1 MWEKDS
7 FTISQIASELN
18 LTESQIRIIL
28 SKMQDRVDNF
38 SEKLRNGERRLN
50 NLEVAV
56 IDFVQRRTNKE
67 RLQDDACDLA
77 KSVFYRDNKREIIK
91 DYLQSEIDRLEK
103 SEQV

>member
-7 FTISQIASELN
+7 FTIPEIVAELD

-28 SKMQDRVDNF
+28 SKMQDRVEYF

-50 NLEVAV
+50 NLEVTV
-56 IDFVQRRTNKE
+56 IEFVNRRTNKE

-77 KSVFYRDNKREIIK
+77 VSIFYRDNKPRIIK
-91 DYLQSEIDRLEK
+91 EYLETELQRLGET
-103 SEQV
+103 E

>member
-7 FTISQIASELN
+7 FTIGEIMEELN
-18 LTESQIRIIL
+18 LTDGQIRIIL

-56 IDFVQRRTNKE
+56 IEFVHVRTNKE
-67 RLQDDACDLA
+67 RVQDDACDLA
-77 KSVFYRDNKREIIK
+77 VSTFYRDNKPKIIK
-91 DYLQSEIDRLEK
+91 EYLTSEIERLEK
-103 SEQV
+103 NE

>member
-7 FTISQIASELN
+7 FTIGEIMEELN
-18 LTESQIRIIL
+18 LTDAQIRIIL

-56 IDFVQRRTNKE
+56 IEFVHSRTNKV
-67 RLQDDACDLA
+67 RIQDDACDLA
-77 KSVFYRDNKREIIK
+77 VSIFYRDNKPRIIK
-91 DYLQSEIDRLEK
+91 EYLETELQRLGET
-103 SEQV
+103 E

>member
-1 MWEKDS
+1 MWDKDS
-7 FTISQIASELN
+7 FNIPEIAAELN

-50 NLEVAV
+50 NLEVTV
-56 IDFVQRRTNKE
+56 IEFVNRRTNKE

-77 KSVFYRDNKREIIK
+77 KSIFYRDNKPQIIK
-91 DYLQSEIDRLEK
+91 DYLTSEIERLEK
-103 SEQV
+103 SE

>member
-7 FTISQIASELN
+7 FTIPEIAAELN

-28 SKMQDRVDNF
+28 SKMQDRVDF

-56 IDFVQRRTNKE
+56 IEFVHARTSKE
-67 RLQDDACDLA
+67 RIQDDACDLA
-77 KSVFYRDNKREIIK
+77 VSIFYRDNKPKIIK
-91 DYLQSEIDRLEK
+91 EYLTSEIERLEK
-103 SEQV
+103 TE